1 MEGKMN
7 SGDAHLRSQLSKLL
21 QIWLEVLKKDRQAK
35 AALDLT
41 DPASI
46 DKYHFYDSIFIVVD
60 AVKTHA
66 QRFVELA
73 KQLAETAT
81 PERK

>member
-1 MEGKMN
+1 MAWK
-7 SGDAHLRSQLSKLL
+7 
-21 QIWLEVLKKDRQAK
+21 VLKKSSQAK

-60 AVKTHA
+60 AVKTYA
-66 QRFVELA
+66 QRFVELLNNLLRQ
-73 KQLAETAT
+73 QLLNV
-81 PERK
+81 RRCLK